1 MGNLRKKGVCALCD
15 CDTAYMGRLM
25 DYLDMRQGLPFEVQA
40 FSSPEPLKAYAKE
53 HSVDLVLIAEELMS
67 EEIMQLGTER
77 ILLLTEEETELP
89 GFPAVCKYQSSDTL
103 LQEILCCYRK
113 AQRDHEDMSWPVRR
127 LSVYGVFSPVGR
139 CGKTGFALILGQVLA
154 ESGRVLYLNFEE
166 YAGFD
171 SLLPKQDADL
181 SELLLYL
188 LQGMPGVFRKL
199 QELVRPLGQMDYI
212 PPGVRHADYGA
223 LEWEHWELFLNSIR
237 MEGVYDAVIL
247 DLGAPTDALFQI
259 LECCD
264 AVYMPVKKD
273 PASEAKLREF
283 YWVCDSSGYGR
294 CRERIREICPPKED
308 VWPFLSGKN
317 PRESELYRY
326 VKEVLQEPENTM
338 NRKAG
343 QEWRQTS

>member
-1 MGNLRKKGVCALCD
+1 MCD

-53 HSVDLVLIAEELMS
+53 HSVDLVLIAEALMS

-113 AQRDHEDMSWPVRR
+113 AQRDYEDMSWPVRR

-212 PPGVRHADYGA
+212 PPGVRHAYYGA
-223 LEWEHWELFLNSIR
+223 LEW
-237 MEGVYDAVIL
+237 
-247 DLGAPTDALFQI
+247 
-259 LECCD
+259 
-264 AVYMPVKKD
+264 
-273 PASEAKLREF
+273 
-283 YWVCDSSGYGR
+283 
-294 CRERIREICPPKED
+294 
-308 VWPFLSGKN
+308 
-317 PRESELYRY
+317 
-326 VKEVLQEPENTM
+326 
-338 NRKAG
+338 
-343 QEWRQTS
+343 